1 MRRTAIGGAIL
12 AVVAFLLILFGEAL
26 DLDLEKV
33 ALTGAAL
40 GAVVALVPDRQPI
53 FRGLGFAGGFLVGW
67 GGYALRA
74 GFLPDTSLGRAL
86 AALLVLLVLMGIALA
101 TGTRVPLW
109 SLLTGAAAMAAAY
122 ETTFMITPS
131 AFPYESPTAATQ
143 MAMAAGIGYLAA
155 SFLGAAVEADRDAQP
170 HVHQTRGKPTSEQGS
185 DTKLDSLMTTPK
197 NEG

>member
-1 MRRTAIGGAIL
+1 MRRTALGGAIL

-40 GAVVALVPDRQPI
+40 GAVVALVPDRQPL
-53 FRGLGFAGGFLVGW
+53 FRGLGFAGGFLIAW
-67 GGYALRA
+67 GGYAVRA

-86 AALLVLLVLMGIALA
+86 AALVVLLVLMGISVA

-109 SLLTGAAAMAAAY
+109 SLLTGAAAMTAAY

-155 SFLGAAVEADRDAQP
+155 SFLGAAVEADRDERP
-170 HVHQTRGKPTSEQGS
+170 HQHTSRGKPAPQQGS

>member
-155 SFLGAAVEADRDAQP
+155 SFLGAAVEADRDAHP
-170 HVHQTRGKPTSEQGS
+170 HVHETRGKPTSEQGS

>member
-1 MRRTAIGGAIL
+1 MRRTALGGAIL
-12 AVVAFLLILFGEAL
+12 AVVAFLLVLFGEAL
-26 DLDLEKV
+26 NLDLEKV

-40 GAVVALVPDRQPI
+40 GAVVALVPDRQPL
-53 FRGLGFAGGFLVGW
+53 FRALGFASGFLVGW

-86 AALLVLLVLMGIALA
+86 AALFVLLVVMGIAVA

-109 SLLTGAAAMAAAY
+109 SLLTGAAAISAAY
-122 ETTFMITPS
+122 ETTFMTTPS

-143 MAMAAGIGYLAA
+143 MALAAGIGYLAA
-155 SFLGAAVEADRDAQP
+155 SFLGAAVEADRDAHP
-170 HVHQTRGKPTSEQGS
+170 HQHATRSKPVPEQGS

>member
-40 GAVVALVPDRQPI
+40 GAVVALVPDRQPL

-74 GFLPDTSLGRAL
+74 GFLPDTSMGRAL
-86 AALLVLLVLMGIALA
+86 AALFVLLVLMGISVA

-109 SLLTGAAAMAAAY
+109 SLLTGAAAMTAAY

-155 SFLGAAVEADRDAQP
+155 SFLGAAVEADRDEHP
-170 HVHQTRGKPTSEQGS
+170 HEHPTRKPAPEQGS
-185 DTKLDSLMTTPK
+185 DAKLDSLMTTPK

>member
-40 GAVVALVPDRQPI
+40 GAVVALVPDRPPL
-53 FRGLGFAGGFLVGW
+53 FRGIGFAAGFLVGW

-74 GFLPDTSLGRAL
+74 GFLPDTSMGRAI
-86 AALLVLLVLMGIALA
+86 AALVVLLVLMGIAVA

-109 SLLTGAAAMAAAY
+109 SLLTGAAAMTAAY

-155 SFLGAAVEADRDAQP
+155 SFLGAAVEADRDAHP
-170 HVHQTRGKPTSEQGS
+170 HQHTTGSKPLSEQAS

>member
-12 AVVAFLLILFGEAL
+12 AGIAFLLVLFGQAL
-26 DLDLEKV
+26 DLELEKV

-40 GAVVALVPDRQPI
+40 GAVVALVPDRPPV
-53 FRGLGFAGGFLVGW
+53 FRALGFAAGFLLAW
-67 GGYALRA
+67 GGYGLRA
-74 GFLPDTSLGRAL
+74 GFLPDTSFGRAL
-86 AALLVLLVLMGIALA
+86 AALVIVLLLMGVSVA

-143 MAMAAGIGYLAA
+143 MALAAGVGYLAA
-155 SFLGAAVEADRDAQP
+155 SFLGPAVEHERHDEAHR
-170 HVHQTRGKPTSEQGS
+170 QTRPDRQDDGS
-185 DTKLDSLMTTPK
+185 ATRLDSLMTK

>member
-12 AVVAFLLILFGEAL
+12 AVVAFLLILFGDAL

-40 GAVVALVPDRQPI
+40 GAVVALVPDRPPL
-53 FRGLGFAGGFLVGW
+53 FRGLGFVGGFLVGW

-74 GFLPDTSLGRAL
+74 GYLPDTSLGRAL
-86 AALLVLLVLMGIALA
+86 AALFVLLVLMGISVA

-109 SLLTGAAAMAAAY
+109 SLLTGAAAMTAAY

-155 SFLGAAVEADRDAQP
+155 SFLGAAVEAERDEHP
-170 HVHQTRGKPTSEQGS
+170 HEHPTRKPAPEQGS
-185 DTKLDSLMTTPK
+185 DAKLDSLMTTPK